1 MTLKREPAA
10 DLPDSVA
17 ALVLVGKTAKE
28 KKKNTGTRRGMRWAE
43 RLWRIYSVNVT
54 ACACGGQR
62 KMVSL
67 VDDAYAACTVFLVS
81 ASSTSGCPPTL
92 LRRSPRIR
100 QNFRRRSGG
109 TTTVRCPAPYG

>member
-67 VDDAYAACTVFLVS
+67 VDDAYAACKILKHIGLPADS
-81 ASSTSGCPPTL
+81 PASESSY
-92 LRRSPRIR
+92 SPEL
-100 QNFRRRSGG
+100 Q
-109 TTTVRCPAPYG
+109 AA